1 MKTLSYI
8 IDLSVFFILIG
19 AFEVNWIIAFII
31 SEVVGF
37 SIRAMFVGE
46 EDESVEPEV
55 E

>member
-8 IDLSVFFILIG
+8 IDLTVFFVLIG

-37 SIRAMFVGE
+37 SIRAMVVNE
-46 EDESVEPEV
+46 EESV
-55 E
+55 